1 MSGGDSSGGNSGGA
15 VKIGIQWNRLIR
27 PDGSQFKLGNAQ
39 TADAQ
44 GRSGAIGY
52 LDQQLLKRYSMPL
65 LTTAFESTVAYLT
78 ATGEGESTAENGSS
92 TESARSQ
99 AAKDARRSFI
109 DKMDQI
115 FDEIIQMKAQIRAV
129 TYIPAGTRI
138 IIFPNEDLWLNS
150 ETRSQEENL
159 GDKASPVKKPLADE
173 ANGNDSQVVYEGNV
187 QENVQP
193 VSSGSRSSSS
203 LVSGGGVT
211 PRPQVQVPPS
221 TTAQQNTTSGSGSD
235 DIPDLL

>member
-1 MSGGDSSGGNSGGA
+1 MSGGDSGGNSGGA

-65 LTTAFESTVAYLT
+65 LTTAFESGLAYIT
-78 ATGEGESTAENGSS
+78 ASGKGESTAENGSS

-99 AAKDARRSFI
+99 AAKDARQSFI

-115 FDEIIQMKAQIRAV
+115 FEEIIQMKANIRAV

-150 ETRSQEENL
+150 EKRNQTEGEGGN
-159 GDKASPVKKPLADE
+159 AVPAKKPLADE
-173 ANGNDSQVVYEGNV
+173 PTGGGGGQVVYEGNV

-193 VSSGSRSSSS
+193 VSGGSRSSST
-203 LVSGGGVT
+203 LVSGGGA
-211 PRPQVQVPPS
+211 PRPQVKVPPS
-221 TTAQQNTTSGSGSD
+221 TTAQQNTTSGSGAD
-235 DIPDLL
+235 DVPDLL